1 MSNSAWMPRLNDPDQ
16 AEDHF
21 RRAVRGGDLTGA
33 TALLVCCDTESRPLA
48 HLLVADCDL
57 DASPS
62 ENADVL
68 GMLLH
73 AFKRE
78 STPSLAGLALGL
90 TRPGSE
96 QVQHYD
102 RSWFRACYRVCHQ
115 RGLVCHGVYVVTR
128 GRARAIHIDDAA

>member
-1 MSNSAWMPRLNDPDQ
+1 MAARLSDPDE

-21 RRAVRGGDLTGA
+21 RLAVSGAAIGGA
-33 TALLVCCDTESRPLA
+33 TALLVCCDRESRPVA
-48 HLLVADCDL
+48 HLLVADCDP

-68 GMLLH
+68 EMLLQT
-73 AFKRE
+73 FTRE
-78 STPSLAGLALGL
+78 STPSLSGLALGL

-96 QVQHYD
+96 QVMPYD
-102 RSWFRACYRVCHQ
+102 RAWFRACYRVCHQ
-115 RGLVCHGVYVVTR
+115 RGLACHGVYVVTG